1 MKQESKVPSFLFW
14 IPHAA
19 ECPQRQRHEETSEQ
33 AFSGTAD
40 FLSFVACPQ
49 RRQHDEADKQDSV
62 GLRRSIHLLSG
73 TTQQVR
79 EATLQRL
86 ILISVVAFVIFKSSF
101 QYYKEIAGIH
111 I

>member
-1 MKQESKVPSFLFW
+1 MKQESKVPSFLFL
-14 IPHAA
+14 IPHAG

-62 GLRRSIHLLSG
+62 GLRRSIHLPSG

-79 EATLQRL
+79 DATLQRL
-86 ILISVVAFVIFKSSF
+86 ILIPVVAFVIFK
-101 QYYKEIAGIH
+101 
-111 I
+111 